1 MIKSTKLL
9 LILITCSSC
18 AWLTGP
24 EGYFP
29 TNEYEFLE
37 ETSEAPIIPPEGL
50 SSPNS
55 DNHYP
60 YFSAFEVEKD
70 LDIPKPRQ
78 IFSSGGESS
87 VQLRR
92 LGELMWVY
100 IETLPSTT
108 WPISKNYWDT
118 SIYTILSADPD
129 SGVIR
134 IDFNE
139 QFELE
144 MKIEHGIKES
154 SSEIFLNQISK
165 ESNEIVSNPEFIQS
179 ELGRVVEYLAESV
192 DIFTGTSLAAQNL
205 NERKKANIFTENG
218 QTIIELDLNFDR
230 AWSSVSKALASGNIV
245 SNDRDRSNG
254 IFFVSYGLEEE
265 EGMFSFLGFGNSQ
278 KESDFN
284 KDSQFEVIISQKNNK
299 TYVRAKSLNGNIDES
314 EQLLSKINELL
325 NKRIK

>member
-1 MIKSTKLL
+1 MIKTSKLL

-29 TNEYEFLE
+29 TNEYEFLD
-37 ETSEAPIIPPEGL
+37 ETSQAPLKAPENL
-50 SSPNS
+50 SELKS

-60 YFSAFEVEKD
+60 YFSIIEVEKD

-118 SIYTILSADPD
+118 SIYSVMSADPE

-134 IDFNE
+134 IDFSE

-144 MKIEHGIKES
+144 MKIEHGIKEA
-154 SSEIFLNQISK
+154 SSEIFLNKINK
-165 ESNEIVSNPEFIQS
+165 ETKEIVSNPEFIQS

-192 DIFTGTSLAAQNL
+192 DVFTGTSLAAQNL
-205 NERKKANIFTENG
+205 NERKKANIYTENG

-254 IFFVSYGLEEE
+254 IFFVSYDLDEE
-265 EGMFSFLGFGNSQ
+265 EGMFSFLGFGSSK

-284 KDSQFEVIISQKNNK
+284 KESQFEVIISQKNNK

-325 NKRIK
+325 N

>member
-37 ETSEAPIIPPEGL
+37 ETSEAPIITPEGL

-205 NERKKANIFTENG
+205 NERKKANIFSENG

-325 NKRIK
+325 N